1 MACTVRR
8 ISASFHRQIRISR
21 GARGVNLSP
30 RQKQVADLLATGMSN
45 KQIAR
50 KIGLAEGTVKF
61 HVMRIFERVGAR
73 NRTEAALTLRGA
85 QQ

>member
-1 MACTVRR
+1 M
-8 ISASFHRQIRISR
+8 
-21 GARGVNLSP
+21 NLSP